1 MSVTGAKEARIGIL
15 DPLRFIAAM
24 WVMFYHYLPFIK
36 SEIGSE
42 SFNFFKYG
50 YLGVNFFFMLSG
62 FVIMAS
68 AQNRSAIRFGLLRAL
83 RLYPAFIACL
93 LITLIVLFFLKV
105 PLPSVSA
112 ILLNGLIINDYF
124 GVPNVDN
131 VYWTLQAELKFYA
144 CIFLVIFIGGIH
156 HYKWWLSIWLVM
168 AICHHFIK
176 QPFFMGWFIS
186 PTYSFYFIGGVASY
200 LIFNDRKNKYAL
212 GVFLV
217 AMVFAMTKS
226 WDQINGFVSV
236 VNHNDRVFATLL
248 TATFFVFFI
257 LLRNLNKYFS
267 STRLMVMLGGMSYP
281 LYLLHSRAGGSI
293 LKFLNESIGSVPSL
307 IITIFTVLAVSLAV
321 HVMVEKP
328 LFRAV
333 RHKVN

>member
-1 MSVTGAKEARIGIL
+1 MSFTGAKETRIGIL
-15 DPLRFIAAM
+15 DPLRFIAAVC
-24 WVMFYHYLPFIK
+24 VMFYHYLPFIK

-50 YLGVNFFFMLSG
+50 YLGVNFFFILSG

-68 AQNRSAIRFGLLRAL
+68 AQNRSAVKFGLLRAL
-83 RLYPAFIACL
+83 RLYPAFVVCL
-93 LITLIVLFFLKV
+93 LVTVSVLFLLRV
-105 PLPSVSA
+105 PLPSGSA
-112 ILLNGLIINDYF
+112 IILNGMIINDYF

-144 CIFLVIFIGGIH
+144 CIFCVIFIGGLR
-156 HYKWWLSIWLVM
+156 HYKWWLTIWLIM

-186 PTYSFYFIGGVASY
+186 PTYSFYFIGGVAAY
-200 LIFNDRKNKYAL
+200 IIFSENKNNYAL
-212 GVFLV
+212 IIFFV
-217 AMVFAMTKS
+217 AMLFAMIKS
-226 WDQINGFVSV
+226 WNQIDGFVSSVNVSDRMV
-236 VNHNDRVFATLL
+236 VSFLTFA
-248 TATFFVFFI
+248 FFVFFI
-257 LLRNLNKYFS
+257 LLRSLDKYFI
-267 STRLMVMLGGMSYP
+267 STKLMVVLGGISYP

-293 LKFLNESIGSVPSL
+293 LNFLNGSMGSVISL
-307 IITIFTVLAVSLAV
+307 FITILIVLAVSFAV
-321 HVMVEKP
+321 HVIVERP

>member
-1 MSVTGAKEARIGIL
+1 MSITGAKDTRIGIL
-15 DPLRFIAAM
+15 DPLRFMAAVF
-24 WVMFYHYLPFIK
+24 VMFYHYLPFIK
-36 SEIGSE
+36 TEIGSE

-50 YLGVNFFFMLSG
+50 YLGVNFFFILSG

-68 AQNRSAIRFGLLRAL
+68 AQNRSAIKFGLLRAL

-93 LITLIVLFFLKV
+93 LITLSVLFFLKV

-112 ILLNGLIINDYF
+112 ISLNALIINDYF
-124 GVPNVDN
+124 GVPNVDD

-144 CIFLVIFIGGIH
+144 CIFCVIFIGGIR
-156 HYKWWLSIWLVM
+156 HYKWWLSIWLIM

-186 PTYSFYFIGGVASY
+186 PAYSFYFIGGVAAY

-217 AMVFAMTKS
+217 TMVFAMVKS

-236 VNHNDRVFATLL
+236 VNRIDRVFAILMTL
-248 TATFFVFFI
+248 TFFVFFI
-257 LLRNLNKYFS
+257 LLRNLDKYFR
-267 STRLMVMLGGMSYP
+267 STRLMIVLGGMSYP
-281 LYLLHSRAGGSI
+281 IYLLHSRAGGSI
-293 LKFLNESIGSVPSL
+293 LRSLNESIGSVLSL
-307 IITIFTVLAVSLAV
+307 IVTIFIVLAVSLAV

-333 RHKVN
+333 RHKVS

>member
-68 AQNRSAIRFGLLRAL
+68 AQNRSAIKFGILRAL

-105 PLPSVSA
+105 PLPSISA

-144 CIFLVIFIGGIH
+144 CIFLLICIGGIR
-156 HYKWWLSIWLVM
+156 HYKLWLSVWLIM

-186 PTYSFYFIGGVASY
+186 PTYSFYFIGGVAAY
-200 LIFNDRKNKYAL
+200 LIFNDSKNKYAVA
-212 GVFLV
+212 VFFI
-217 AMVFAMTKS
+217 AMVFAMIKA
-226 WDQINGFVSV
+226 WYQIDGFVSV
-236 VNHNDRVFATLL
+236 INAIDRTAVVILTLS
-248 TATFFVFFI
+248 FFI
-257 LLRNLNKYFS
+257 FFLFLRNINKYCS
-267 STRLMVMLGGMSYP
+267 STKLMVVLGGMSYP
-281 LYLLHSRAGGSI
+281 LYLLHSKAGGNV
-293 LKFLNESIGSVPSL
+293 LGFLHESIGPVLSL
-307 IITIFTVLAVSLAV
+307 FMTILIVLAVSFLV
-321 HVMVEKP
+321 HVLIEKP

-333 RHKVN
+333 RHKVS